1 MRAEVVSF
9 SDEPLILVDSN
20 DEEVGFLDKEA
31 CHNGDGKLH
40 RAFSVFI
47 FNSEG
52 KLLLQQRSSRSVSG
66 AVIGQIP
73 VAVILDRARPL
84 HLRR

>member
-52 KLLLQQRSSRSVSG
+52 KL
-66 AVIGQIP
+66 
-73 VAVILDRARPL
+73 
-84 HLRR
+84 